1 MLTLIKDLG
10 TLKRGK
16 TTYRWGLYLCGCGV
30 EKEIRT
36 HSVKNGRTTS
46 CGCAQ
51 LKAATKHGV
60 RYHRLYTTWGGII
73 ARCNNEN
80 CKDYPNYGGRGVKV
94 CDRWLHSPELFIE
107 DMSPKPNGCTLDRKD
122 NSKGYSPENCKWST
136 LKEQGRNR
144 RTNRLL
150 SFYGETLTLIEWS
163 EVLEVPIA
171 RLRSRLHRGWTDFNT
186 LSMGN
191 LAAKGIL

>member
-30 EKEIRT
+30 VTMKIAKT
-36 HSVKNGRTTS
+36 IQTTE
-46 CGCAQ
+46 
-51 LKAATKHGV
+51 AA
-60 RYHRLYTTWGGII
+60 
-73 ARCNNEN
+73 E
-80 CKDYPNYGGRGVKV
+80 
-94 CDRWLHSPELFIE
+94 
-107 DMSPKPNGCTLDRKD
+107 
-122 NSKGYSPENCKWST
+122 
-136 LKEQGRNR
+136 
-144 RTNRLL
+144 
-150 SFYGETLTLIEWS
+150 
-163 EVLEVPIA
+163 LEVPIA